1 MTELCDKCPFKFLVS
16 SGEALPVKTAQ
27 AFHAK
32 FPGVGIA
39 NVLSTTETSADIALL
54 HVTPEV
60 CAQAE
65 KVCAMLPVCRQMPRG
80 VYGGGIVW
88 NNSVSMNSEGR
99 VQHTGWN
106 MEAGYV
112 TGEDADSF
120 TEVDGQRSLRNLSES
135 LMHAAPGWC

>member
-1 MTELCDKCPFKFLVS
+1 MHLLEGNQCTRPIKGSVTDLKAKSAVVLVMS
-16 SGEALPVKTAQ
+16 LV
-27 AFHAK
+27 
-32 FPGVGIA
+32 
-39 NVLSTTETSADIALL
+39 
-54 HVTPEV
+54 
-60 CAQAE
+60 
-65 KVCAMLPVCRQMPRG
+65 RG

-135 LMHAAPGWC
+135 ATYRTIRLDIQASEFIMVSHTRSSRERFAL